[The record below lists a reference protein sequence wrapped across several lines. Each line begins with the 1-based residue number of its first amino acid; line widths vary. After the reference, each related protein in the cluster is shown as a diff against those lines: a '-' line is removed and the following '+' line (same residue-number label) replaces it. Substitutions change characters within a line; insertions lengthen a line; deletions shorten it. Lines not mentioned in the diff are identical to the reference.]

1 MTMKISIAIKH
12 DDASLHPLY
21 QHLSALPKHRGKR
34 YRARLVSQ
42 AIEVGASFLF
52 SEGRAPDAALVL
64 AYQADIAGAHSGPV
78 DAHEAVDVIRVA
90 VVIQPGPETEPLL
103 TRLQGLPDGKGQQ
116 VRSRLVSQVLRAGV
130 RVLYLGAS
138 QPVLQHGAATP
149 SLPASSSSPAPS
161 GGLPDG
167 MTDFVDELSMEGL

>member
-1 MTMKISIAIKH
+1 MKFSIAIKH
-12 DDASLHPLY
+12 DDALLRPLY

-78 DAHEAVDVIRVA
+78 DAHEAVDVIRVS

-116 VRSRLVSQVLRAGV
+116 VRSRTWPR
-130 RVLYLGAS
+130 RER
-138 QPVLQHGAATP
+138 PIK
-149 SLPASSSSPAPS
+149 SSSRRRGGTSSSVSRPRCS
-161 GGLPDG
+161 GARC
-167 MTDFVDELSMEGL
+167 TTTTS